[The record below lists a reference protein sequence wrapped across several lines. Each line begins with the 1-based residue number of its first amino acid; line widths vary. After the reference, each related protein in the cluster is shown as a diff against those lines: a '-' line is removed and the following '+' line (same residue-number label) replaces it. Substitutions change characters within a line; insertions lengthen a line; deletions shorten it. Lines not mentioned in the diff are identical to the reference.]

1 MVRGQ
6 DSLLKDHTSVV
17 KVASGSGIWGAPGA
31 SFANLAGNITSAVLQ
46 LPASLQPYLDS
57 TANRL
62 AGATEYLQSTTG
74 LSPTTLYTTAG
85 VIVLLGAVPTVA
97 SRARQGNTKSG
108 NMPRYGFSNRWP
120 LSVFGAQDRVPDVR
134 DGDFSY
140 ITSADLDDRGRDIP
154 RPYTTQS
161 HIHDPYSTSA
171 PSQAYTG
178 RRQPEDDV
186 ILIQHQ
192 GYTYHEHFPAY
203 SIGDGKLLV
212 TDVRER
218 VAMILDLSDRQAKL
232 IKLFYK
238 GRRLKKGDI
247 PVRDYGVKDNSEL
260 LMVLGE
266 SSHSGSSVSSEEASV
281 VSRDERRDERDRS
294 GPHPASPTSPR
305 IGRSG
310 RWGDQSP
317 RDSNSRMGLE
327 VPTDSNRRRA
337 VSRVRTQS
345 PGSAVSAAS
354 APPAAPVGRP
364 GGPIERLNALAA
376 EFNNNWLPL
385 CLEFEA
391 DPPRDAKKRG
401 EEHRKLSETIMQKI
415 LLKLDEIETS
425 SEEGA
430 RARRKALVV
439 EVQSFLNKI
448 DAVAKSSA

>member
-1 MVRGQ
+1 M
-6 DSLLKDHTSVV
+6 
-17 KVASGSGIWGAPGA
+17 ASGSGIWAAPGA
-31 SFANLAGNITSAVLQ
+31 SFANLAGNITSAVRQ
-46 LPASLQPYLDS
+46 LPASLQPYLDT

-74 LSPTTLYTTAG
+74 LSPTALYTTAG
-85 VIVLLGAVPTVA
+85 VIVLLGAIPTVA
-97 SRARQGNTKSG
+97 SRTRHSNTKSG
-108 NMPRYGFSNRWP
+108 TMPRYGFSSNRWP
-120 LSVFGAQDRVPDVR
+120 FSAFGSQDRVPDVR

-140 ITSADLDDRGRDIP
+140 ITSADLDDGGRAIP
-154 RPYTTQS
+154 RPYPSQS
-161 HIHDPYSTSA
+161 HTHDPYSTSA
-171 PSQAYTG
+171 PSQAYVG
-178 RRQPEDDV
+178 LRQPEDDV
-186 ILIQHQ
+186 ILIRHG

-203 SIGDGKLLV
+203 SIGDGKLMV
-212 TDVRER
+212 SDVRDR
-218 VAMILDLSDRQAKL
+218 VAMILDLPDRQAKR

-238 GRRLKKGDI
+238 GRRLKKGDL
-247 PVRDYGVKDNSEL
+247 PVRDFGVKDNSEL

-281 VSRDERRDERDRS
+281 VSREDRRDDRRDERDRYE
-294 GPHPASPTSPR
+294 PQPTSPR
-305 IGRSG
+305 VGRSG

-317 RDSNSRMGLE
+317 RESSSQFGLA
-327 VPTDSNRRRA
+327 VPTDTGRRRG

-364 GGPIERLNALAA
+364 GGPIEKLNALAT
-376 EFNNNWLPL
+376 EFNNTWLPL

-415 LLKLDEIETS
+415 LLKLDEIETT

-439 EVQSFLNKI
+439 EVQNFLNKI
-448 DAVAKSSA
+448 DVAAKNAA